1 MTDRHQRPA
10 EKSERDIVSY
20 MVHNLIQNGY
30 EVRGWNGKSGTTWTT
45 NAPAI
50 LDYVLDLDE
59 ACIYVR
65 HKGTGGKRGFVFLEF
80 GNSPQEL
87 IANYSAN
94 IESILTPTFKYIK
107 SFYNLQE
114 EL

>member
-1 MTDRHQRPA
+1 MTDRQQRPA
-10 EKSERDIVSY
+10 ENSERDIARY
-20 MVHNLIQNGY
+20 LINNLVQNGY

-50 LDYVLDLDE
+50 LDYVMDLGE
-59 ACIYVR
+59 ACLYIR
-65 HKGTGGKRGFVFLEF
+65 HKETGGKRGFVFLEF

-107 SFYNLQE
+107 SFYNLKE